1 MEKLSKKKFWKV
13 SKKSNKV
20 KWRISFCLNLTR
32 NKVPRKEK
40 LQLPFSQIYIS
51 NFYCTCEMCEKSP
64 FHTMNNLNV
73 PIQCNPYLFQLG
85 RINNLLQHLF
95 NWFFNHAGYSC
106 CTTQLVRPCTLCI
119 AQPQKIWFYCTI
131 GIIWEQMSSSASV
144 SASLRL
150 IFKPQSCS
158 AQFVMVLIGSVCN
171 HLHLCDW
178 FFNWEQTALNKYL
191 HCLAGRVA

>member
-1 MEKLSKKKFWKV
+1 MSTFQRENGMNDKWKSLMEKLAKKKFWKV

-85 RINNLLQHLF
+85 RINNSPIC
-95 NWFFNHAGYSC
+95 YS
-106 CTTQLVRPCTLCI
+106 
-119 AQPQKIWFYCTI
+119 
-131 GIIWEQMSSSASV
+131 
-144 SASLRL
+144 
-150 IFKPQSCS
+150 IFSIDFSTMQDIV
-158 AQFVMVLIGSVCN
+158 AA
-171 HLHLCDW
+171 LH
-178 FFNWEQTALNKYL
+178 N
-191 HCLAGRVA
+191 

>member
-1 MEKLSKKKFWKV
+1 MGWYCNYIILLLHSNVWKV
-13 SKKSNKV
+13 TFSYYGQYECSNSV
-20 KWRISFCLNLTR
+20 QSVF
-32 NKVPRKEK
+32 VSVGMDE
-40 LQLPFSQIYIS
+40 QFS
-51 NFYCTCEMCEKSP
+51 
-64 FHTMNNLNV
+64 
-73 PIQCNPYLFQLG
+73 
-85 RINNLLQHLF
+85 NLLQHLF
-95 NWFFNHAGYSC
+95 NWLFNHAGYSC